1 MVGTPTRGG
10 SWAVWYKTGRRAFT
24 SSMAH
29 VSARLPLTPAL
40 RPGALLSRER
50 TPPTP
55 RPSTNFL
62 GRLRGSL
69 EAGRAPCSCRTETV
83 ASARD
88 PDVPGHS
95 SGRKRH
101 PWGRRG
107 QEAGEEEGQRLPE
120 GCTLPLRGCLS
131 RRCSRLV
138 PRPRSGSLIL
148 ETSGPRS
155 SQPGEQG

>member
-1 MVGTPTRGG
+1 MVQDGQASLHIKHGACER
-10 SWAVWYKTGRRAFT
+10 
-24 SSMAH
+24 
-29 VSARLPLTPAL
+29 RLPLTPAL
-40 RPGALLSRER
+40 RPGALLSQEW
-50 TPPTP
+50 TPPAP
-55 RPSTNFL
+55 AQHQLPGEAER
-62 GRLRGSL
+62 SL
-69 EAGRAPCSCRTETV
+69 ESSRALCSCRTETV

-95 SGRKRH
+95 SGRKRC
-101 PWGRRG
+101 PWGLRG

-138 PRPRSGSLIL
+138 PQPGSGSLIL

-155 SQPGEQG
+155 SRPGEQG